1 MTTDVFTKVR
11 SWAAPFMV
19 SIICG
24 MALILWQNQQNI
36 IDSLQDRIASM
47 EVEVG
52 NSRATLAVIS
62 ENQSNSRE
70 DCQEF
75 QQGVTA
81 RLDRMEEVL
90 TEVGKSLSALAAIQ
104 ERQER
109 DSGR

>member
-1 MTTDVFTKVR
+1 
-11 SWAAPFMV
+11 MV

-24 MALILWQNQQNI
+24 MGLILWQNQQKI

-47 EVEVG
+47 EIEVG

-70 DCQEF
+70 DRQEF

-81 RLDRMEEVL
+81 RLDRMEQVL
-90 TEVGKSLSALAAIQ
+90 TEVGKSLSALAAIH